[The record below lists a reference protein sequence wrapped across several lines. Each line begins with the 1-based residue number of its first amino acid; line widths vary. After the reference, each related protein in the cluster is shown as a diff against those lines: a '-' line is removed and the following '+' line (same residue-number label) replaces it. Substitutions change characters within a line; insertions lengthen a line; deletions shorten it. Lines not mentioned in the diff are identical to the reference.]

1 MHCARFALF
10 INSSKDEFFK
20 ESIIVEFSVYL
31 YPRVARPPM
40 AHAHVPVA
48 IGIASAR
55 RRRASV

>member
-1 MHCARFALF
+1 MNF
-10 INSSKDEFFK
+10 SKMMNQ
-20 ESIIVEFSVYL
+20 IIVEFSVYICL